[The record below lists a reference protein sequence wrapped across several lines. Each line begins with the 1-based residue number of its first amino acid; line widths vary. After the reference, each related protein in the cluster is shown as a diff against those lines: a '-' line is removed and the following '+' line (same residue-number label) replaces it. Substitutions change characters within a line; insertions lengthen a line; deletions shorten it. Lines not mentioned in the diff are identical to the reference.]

1 MSENNEKSITYIK
14 NDKYLFNIIKI
25 YPVSSTNIEKI
36 GLTIYK
42 KTLEINKLNKDCID
56 LLLANSSDFKESYA
70 NLGFIN
76 ILGVLC
82 FVYASDNDIT
92 EKLILKMDNK
102 PSFRIYRIENFHCF
116 ILSSNISSELKKK
129 VRLEFEKIG
138 KFLINEELYFCNSP
152 YKFDLDIPNQLNIF
166 QDNFFK
172 YKLIEKYQYNQGY
185 YPKIC
190 EKIITPLVKGF
201 YKRITYNNLFNEK
214 DHVNVVIRYKIYG
227 QNKYLIEVE
236 MFIISNN
243 NQKIFE
249 NLFYVYFNESS
260 DKIDFLAK
268 VIDNWNNI
276 VSLIKKK
283 DSNIKSE
290 GLMINLH
297 SNILDDQNEDIKN
310 NNFQEQLK
318 NLTNFEFINLKN
330 AKDSILEKELYN
342 NNIDKLKSIGYNYKY
357 NNIDYNSQNKLL
369 ILTGNDFDNLFS
381 LIKIVAYLLYGIYL
395 KSRGF
400 QQSVIDNA
408 KEEISKY
415 FKHFEKKILK
425 QNTQF
430 TKKPNIN
437 IVENLEEFKNSIE
450 SEKNDIV
457 NNDLMCT
464 ENKNDEKV
472 VLVDPL
478 DIIDNI
484 DKINIDEEKKNIE
497 SCENKEDIY
506 YIDEDN
512 SKNINIDKI
521 INDINKPQ
529 NVVNVIKDNNNS
541 KAITLFI
548 GTFNVNALDSDLIK
562 TTNLAPFLF
571 PEKLKEYFAQSNYPT
586 FYAIGLEET
595 IELNPKNILISP
607 KNKVEIWEERIS
619 QELQEKYNYFLYNK
633 DQLVGVLFLFFVKPS
648 EIKYMNNKHM
658 EKLKSGFMGCGNK
671 GCCFL
676 DFEYKGASYGFC
688 SAHLPAGQKQ
698 KNFNDRKEVFR
709 DILDFKVSGNEYE
722 FYKNDFFF
730 IFGDLNFRSQTIGL
744 INLQNHIKM
753 ILGDSK
759 YNQEGNKK
767 KKNFRFSLD
776 FYINKT
782 KEKPKKKKMDRM
794 CSENVF
800 ANKSKNIK
808 TERSRNS
815 YEKDKNKNK
824 SKDKAKDDFDNNE
837 VKEDAMD
844 ENIFLQYFFKDFL
857 EEEELKNLK
866 EKELF
871 IYDVDESEISF
882 PPTYKYVKGTNFY
895 NLSKRVPSWTD
906 RILFKKGGKIRTI
919 LYDRANIHFSDHKP
933 IIGLFEI
940 DIHE

>member
-14 NDKYLFNIIKI
+14 NDKYMFNIIKV
-25 YPVSSTNIEKI
+25 YSVSSTKTEKI

-42 KTLEINKLNKDCID
+42 KTLEINKLNKDSID
-56 LLLANSSDFKESYA
+56 LLLTNTSDFKESYA

-82 FVYASDNDIT
+82 FVYASDNDII

-102 PSFRIYRIENFHCF
+102 PSFKICRIENLHCF
-116 ILSSNISSELKKK
+116 ILSSNISSDLKKK
-129 VRLEFEKIG
+129 IKQEFEKIG

-152 YKFDLDIPNQLNIF
+152 YRFDLDIPNQLNIF

-172 YKLIEKYQYNQGY
+172 YKLIEKYQYNQDY

-190 EKIITPLVKGF
+190 ETIITPLVKGF
-201 YKRITYNNLFNEK
+201 FKRISYNNLFNEK
-214 DHVNVVIRYKIYG
+214 DHVNVAIRYKICG
-227 QNKYLIEVE
+227 HNKYLIEVE

-249 NLFYVYFNESS
+249 NLFYVYFNESN
-260 DKIDFLAK
+260 DKIDLLTN

-276 VSLIKKK
+276 VSLIKTKN
-283 DSNIKSE
+283 SNIKSE

-297 SNILDDQNEDIKN
+297 SNILDDKNEEIKN
-310 NNFQEQLK
+310 NIFQEKLK

-330 AKDSILEKELYN
+330 GKDSTLEEELN

-408 KEEISKY
+408 KEEISKN

-425 QNTQF
+425 NRTQF
-430 TKKPNIN
+430 AKKPSIN
-437 IVENLEEFKNSIE
+437 IVGNFEEFKSSIE

-457 NNDLMCT
+457 NNDLMIMGLGNKKD
-464 ENKNDEKV
+464 ENV
-472 VLVDPL
+472 VLVDSL

-497 SCENKEDIY
+497 SSENKDIY

-512 SKNINIDKI
+512 SNNINIDKI
-521 INDINKPQ
+521 INDVNKPQ
-529 NVVNVIKDNNNS
+529 NVVNTIKDNNNS
-541 KAITLFI
+541 KIITLFI
-548 GTFNVNALDSDLIK
+548 GTFNVNALESELIK
-562 TTNLAPFLF
+562 TTNLDPFLF
-571 PEKLKEYFAQSNYPT
+571 PEKLKDYFTQSNYPT

-595 IELNPKNILISP
+595 IELNPKNILINP

-633 DQLVGVLFLFFVKPS
+633 DQLVGVLFLFFVKSS
-648 EIKYMNNKHM
+648 EIKFMKNKHM

-709 DILDFKVSGNEYE
+709 DILDFKVNGNEYE

-730 IFGDLNFRSQTIGL
+730 IFGDLNFRSQKIGL
-744 INLQNHIKM
+744 INLQNHIKI

-759 YNQEGNKK
+759 NNQEGYRK

-776 FYINKT
+776 FYINKN
-782 KEKPKKKKMDRM
+782 KEKPKKKKMERI

-800 ANKSKNIK
+800 TNKAKNNK
-808 TERSRNS
+808 TEGNTNS
-815 YEKDKNKNK
+815 SY
-824 SKDKAKDDFDNNE
+824 KDDFDYNE

-871 IYDVDESEISF
+871 IYDVDEGEISF
-882 PPTYKYVKGTNFY
+882 PPTYKYVKGTSFY

-906 RILFKKGGKIRTI
+906 RILFKKGGKIRNI
-919 LYDRANIHFSDHKP
+919 LYDRVNIHFSDHKP
-933 IIGLFEI
+933 IIALFEI

>member
-14 NDKYLFNIIKI
+14 NDKYMFNIIKV
-25 YPVSSTNIEKI
+25 YSVSSTKTEKI

-42 KTLEINKLNKDCID
+42 KTLEINKLNKDSID
-56 LLLANSSDFKESYA
+56 LLLTNTSDFKESYA

-82 FVYASDNDIT
+82 FVYASDNDII

-102 PSFRIYRIENFHCF
+102 PSFKICRIENLHCF
-116 ILSSNISSELKKK
+116 ILSSNISSDLKKK
-129 VRLEFEKIG
+129 IKQEFEQIG

-152 YKFDLDIPNQLNIF
+152 YRFDLDIPNQLNIF

-172 YKLIEKYQYNQGY
+172 YKLIEKYQYNQDY

-190 EKIITPLVKGF
+190 ETIITPLVKGF
-201 YKRITYNNLFNEK
+201 FKRISYNNLFNEK
-214 DHVNVVIRYKIYG
+214 DHVNVAIRYKICG
-227 QNKYLIEVE
+227 HNKYLIEVE

-249 NLFYVYFNESS
+249 NLFYVYFNESN
-260 DKIDFLAK
+260 DKIDLLTN

-276 VSLIKKK
+276 VSLIKTKN
-283 DSNIKSE
+283 SNIKSE

-297 SNILDDQNEDIKN
+297 SNILDDKNEEIKN
-310 NNFQEQLK
+310 NIFQEKLK

-330 AKDSILEKELYN
+330 AKDSTLEEELN

-408 KEEISKY
+408 KEEISKN

-425 QNTQF
+425 NRTQF
-430 TKKPNIN
+430 AKKPSIN
-437 IVENLEEFKNSIE
+437 IVGNFEEFKSSIE
-450 SEKNDIV
+450 SEKNDLV
-457 NNDLMCT
+457 NNDLMIMGLGNKKD
-464 ENKNDEKV
+464 ENV
-472 VLVDPL
+472 VLVDSL

-497 SCENKEDIY
+497 SSENKDIY

-512 SKNINIDKI
+512 SNNINIDKI
-521 INDINKPQ
+521 INDVNKPQ
-529 NVVNVIKDNNNS
+529 NVVNTIKDNNNS
-541 KAITLFI
+541 KIITLFI
-548 GTFNVNALDSDLIK
+548 GTFNVNALESELIK
-562 TTNLAPFLF
+562 TTNLDPFLF
-571 PEKLKEYFAQSNYPT
+571 PEKLKDYFTQSNYPT

-595 IELNPKNILISP
+595 IELNPKNILINP

-633 DQLVGVLFLFFVKPS
+633 DQLVGVLFLFFVKSS
-648 EIKYMNNKHM
+648 EIKFMKNKHM

-709 DILDFKVSGNEYE
+709 DILDFKVNGNEYE

-730 IFGDLNFRSQTIGL
+730 IFGDLNFRSQKIGL
-744 INLQNHIKM
+744 INLQNHIKI

-759 YNQEGNKK
+759 NNQEGYRK

-776 FYINKT
+776 FYINKN
-782 KEKPKKKKMDRM
+782 KEKPKKKKMERI

-800 ANKSKNIK
+800 TNKAKNNK
-808 TERSRNS
+808 TEGNTNS
-815 YEKDKNKNK
+815 SY
-824 SKDKAKDDFDNNE
+824 KDDFDYNE

-871 IYDVDESEISF
+871 IYDVDEGEISF
-882 PPTYKYVKGTNFY
+882 PPTYKYVKGTSFY

-906 RILFKKGGKIRTI
+906 RILFKKGGKIRNI
-919 LYDRANIHFSDHKP
+919 LYDRVSIHFSDHKP

>member
-1 MSENNEKSITYIK
+1 MSENNERSITYIK

-430 TKKPNIN
+430 TKSPNIN

-457 NNDLMCT
+457 NNDLMGT

-484 DKINIDEEKKNIE
+484 DKINIDEEKK
-497 SCENKEDIY
+497 
-506 YIDEDN
+506 
-512 SKNINIDKI
+512 
-521 INDINKPQ
+521 
-529 NVVNVIKDNNNS
+529 
-541 KAITLFI
+541 
-548 GTFNVNALDSDLIK
+548 
-562 TTNLAPFLF
+562 
-571 PEKLKEYFAQSNYPT
+571 
-586 FYAIGLEET
+586 
-595 IELNPKNILISP
+595 
-607 KNKVEIWEERIS
+607 
-619 QELQEKYNYFLYNK
+619 
-633 DQLVGVLFLFFVKPS
+633 
-648 EIKYMNNKHM
+648 KH
-658 EKLKSGFMGCGNK
+658 
-671 GCCFL
+671 
-676 DFEYKGASYGFC
+676 
-688 SAHLPAGQKQ
+688 
-698 KNFNDRKEVFR
+698 
-709 DILDFKVSGNEYE
+709 
-722 FYKNDFFF
+722 
-730 IFGDLNFRSQTIGL
+730 
-744 INLQNHIKM
+744 
-753 ILGDSK
+753 
-759 YNQEGNKK
+759 
-767 KKNFRFSLD
+767 
-776 FYINKT
+776 
-782 KEKPKKKKMDRM
+782 
-794 CSENVF
+794 
-800 ANKSKNIK
+800 
-808 TERSRNS
+808 
-815 YEKDKNKNK
+815 
-824 SKDKAKDDFDNNE
+824 
-837 VKEDAMD
+837 
-844 ENIFLQYFFKDFL
+844 
-857 EEEELKNLK
+857 
-866 EKELF
+866 
-871 IYDVDESEISF
+871 
-882 PPTYKYVKGTNFY
+882 
-895 NLSKRVPSWTD
+895 
-906 RILFKKGGKIRTI
+906 
-919 LYDRANIHFSDHKP
+919 
-933 IIGLFEI
+933 
-940 DIHE
+940 

>member
-1 MSENNEKSITYIK
+1 M
-14 NDKYLFNIIKI
+14 
-25 YPVSSTNIEKI
+25 
-36 GLTIYK
+36 
-42 KTLEINKLNKDCID
+42 
-56 LLLANSSDFKESYA
+56 
-70 NLGFIN
+70 
-76 ILGVLC
+76 
-82 FVYASDNDIT
+82 
-92 EKLILKMDNK
+92 
-102 PSFRIYRIENFHCF
+102 
-116 ILSSNISSELKKK
+116 
-129 VRLEFEKIG
+129 
-138 KFLINEELYFCNSP
+138 
-152 YKFDLDIPNQLNIF
+152 
-166 QDNFFK
+166 
-172 YKLIEKYQYNQGY
+172 
-185 YPKIC
+185 
-190 EKIITPLVKGF
+190 
-201 YKRITYNNLFNEK
+201 
-214 DHVNVVIRYKIYG
+214 
-227 QNKYLIEVE
+227 
-236 MFIISNN
+236 
-243 NQKIFE
+243 
-249 NLFYVYFNESS
+249 
-260 DKIDFLAK
+260 
-268 VIDNWNNI
+268 
-276 VSLIKKK
+276 
-283 DSNIKSE
+283 
-290 GLMINLH
+290 H
-297 SNILDDQNEDIKN
+297 SNILDHKYEEIKN
-310 NNFQEQLK
+310 NNFQEKLK

-330 AKDSILEKELYN
+330 EKDSILEKELFN
-342 NNIDKLKSIGYNYKY
+342 NNIDKLKSIGHNYKY

-381 LIKIVAYLLYGIYL
+381 LIKIVAYLLYGIFL

-408 KEEISKY
+408 KEEMSKY
-415 FKHFEKKILK
+415 FKQFEKKILK
-425 QNTQF
+425 HRTQF
-430 TKKPNIN
+430 NKKPSIN
-437 IVENLEEFKNSIE
+437 IVGNMEEYKSSIE

-457 NNDLMCT
+457 NNDLIIT
-464 ENKNDEKV
+464 GLDNKKDEKV
-472 VLVDPL
+472 VLVDSL
-478 DIIDNI
+478 DNI

-497 SCENKEDIY
+497 SCENKDNY

-529 NVVNVIKDNNNS
+529 KIVNKIKDNNSN
-541 KAITLFI
+541 KTITLFI
-548 GTFNVNALDSDLIK
+548 GTFNVNALESELIK
-562 TTNLAPFLF
+562 LTNLDPFLF
-571 PEKLKEYFAQSNYPT
+571 PEKLKEYFTQSNYPT

-619 QELQEKYNYFLYNK
+619 QVLQEKFNYFLYNK
-633 DQLVGVLFLFFVKPS
+633 EQLVGVLFLFFVKAS
-648 EIKYMNNKHM
+648 EIIYMNNKHM

-776 FYINKT
+776 FYINKS

-824 SKDKAKDDFDNNE
+824 SNDKAKDDFDNNE

>member
-14 NDKYLFNIIKI
+14 NDKYMFNIIKV
-25 YPVSSTNIEKI
+25 YSVSSTKTEKI

-42 KTLEINKLNKDCID
+42 KTLEINKLNKDSID
-56 LLLANSSDFKESYA
+56 LLLTNTSDFKESYA

-82 FVYASDNDIT
+82 FVYASDNDII

-102 PSFRIYRIENFHCF
+102 PSFKICRIENLHCF
-116 ILSSNISSELKKK
+116 ILSSNISSDLKKK
-129 VRLEFEKIG
+129 IKQEFEKIG

-152 YKFDLDIPNQLNIF
+152 YRFDLDIPNQLNIF

-172 YKLIEKYQYNQGY
+172 YKLIEKYQYNQDY

-190 EKIITPLVKGF
+190 ETIITPLVKGF
-201 YKRITYNNLFNEK
+201 FKRISYNNLFNEK
-214 DHVNVVIRYKIYG
+214 DHVNVAIRYKICG
-227 QNKYLIEVE
+227 HNKYLIEVE

-249 NLFYVYFNESS
+249 NLFYVYFNESN
-260 DKIDFLAK
+260 DKIDLLTN

-276 VSLIKKK
+276 VSLIKTKN
-283 DSNIKSE
+283 SNIKSE

-297 SNILDDQNEDIKN
+297 SNILDDKNEEIKN
-310 NNFQEQLK
+310 NIFQEKLK

-330 AKDSILEKELYN
+330 AKDSTLEEELN

-369 ILTGNDFDNLFS
+369 ILTGNEFDNLFS

-408 KEEISKY
+408 KEEISKN

-425 QNTQF
+425 NRTQF
-430 TKKPNIN
+430 AKKPSIN
-437 IVENLEEFKNSIE
+437 IVGNFEEFKSSIE

-457 NNDLMCT
+457 NNDLMIMGLGNKKD
-464 ENKNDEKV
+464 ENV
-472 VLVDPL
+472 VLVDSL

-497 SCENKEDIY
+497 SSENKDIY

-512 SKNINIDKI
+512 SNNINIDKI
-521 INDINKPQ
+521 INDVNKPQ
-529 NVVNVIKDNNNS
+529 NVVNTIKDNNNS
-541 KAITLFI
+541 KIITLFI
-548 GTFNVNALDSDLIK
+548 GTFNVNALESELIK
-562 TTNLAPFLF
+562 TTNLDPFLF
-571 PEKLKEYFAQSNYPT
+571 PEKLKDYFTQSNYPT

-595 IELNPKNILISP
+595 IELNPKNILINP

-633 DQLVGVLFLFFVKPS
+633 DQLVGVLFLFFVKSS
-648 EIKYMNNKHM
+648 EIKFMKNKHM

-709 DILDFKVSGNEYE
+709 DILDFKVNGNEYE

-730 IFGDLNFRSQTIGL
+730 IFGDLNFRSQKIGL
-744 INLQNHIKM
+744 INLQNHIKI

-759 YNQEGNKK
+759 NNQEGYRK

-776 FYINKT
+776 FYINKN
-782 KEKPKKKKMDRM
+782 KEKPKKKKMERI

-800 ANKSKNIK
+800 TNKAKNNK
-808 TERSRNS
+808 TEGNTNS
-815 YEKDKNKNK
+815 SY
-824 SKDKAKDDFDNNE
+824 KDDFDYNE

-871 IYDVDESEISF
+871 IYDVDEGEISF
-882 PPTYKYVKGTNFY
+882 PPTYKYVKGTSFY

-906 RILFKKGGKIRTI
+906 RILFKKGGKIRNI
-919 LYDRANIHFSDHKP
+919 LYDRVSIHFSDHKP

>member
-70 NLGFIN
+70 NLGFLN

-709 DILDFKVSGNEYE
+709 DILDFKVNGNEYE

-730 IFGDLNFRSQTIGL
+730 IFGDLNFRSQKIGL
-744 INLQNHIKM
+744 INLQNHIKI

-759 YNQEGNKK
+759 FNQEGYKK

-776 FYINKT
+776 FYINKN
-782 KEKPKKKKMDRM
+782 KEKPKKKKMDRI

-800 ANKSKNIK
+800 ANKSKNNI
-808 TERSRNS
+808 TERNTNS
-815 YEKDKNKNK
+815 YGKDKNKNK
-824 SKDKAKDDFDNNE
+824 SKDKVKDDFDNNE

-871 IYDVDESEISF
+871 IYDVDEGEISF
-882 PPTYKYVKGTNFY
+882 PPTYKYVKGTSFY

-906 RILFKKGGKIRTI
+906 RILFKKGGKIRNI
-919 LYDRANIHFSDHKP
+919 LYDRVNIHFSDHKP
-933 IIGLFEI
+933 IIALFEI

>member
-14 NDKYLFNIIKI
+14 NDKYMFNIIKV
-25 YPVSSTNIEKI
+25 YSVSSTKTEKI

-42 KTLEINKLNKDCID
+42 KTLEINKLNKDSID
-56 LLLANSSDFKESYA
+56 LLLTNTSDFKESYA

-82 FVYASDNDIT
+82 FVYASDNDII

-102 PSFRIYRIENFHCF
+102 PSFKICRIENLHCF
-116 ILSSNISSELKKK
+116 ILSSNISSDLKKK
-129 VRLEFEKIG
+129 IKQEFEKIG

-152 YKFDLDIPNQLNIF
+152 YRFDLDIPNQLNIF

-172 YKLIEKYQYNQGY
+172 YKLIEKYQYNQDY

-190 EKIITPLVKGF
+190 ETIITPLVKGF
-201 YKRITYNNLFNEK
+201 FKRISYNNLFNEK
-214 DHVNVVIRYKIYG
+214 DHVNVAIRYKIYG
-227 QNKYLIEVE
+227 HNKYLIEVE

-249 NLFYVYFNESS
+249 NLFYVYFNESN
-260 DKIDFLAK
+260 DKIDLLTN

-276 VSLIKKK
+276 VSLIKTKN
-283 DSNIKSE
+283 SNIKSE

-297 SNILDDQNEDIKN
+297 SNILDDKNEEIKN
-310 NNFQEQLK
+310 NIFQEKLK

-330 AKDSILEKELYN
+330 AKDSTLEEELN

-408 KEEISKY
+408 KEEISKN

-425 QNTQF
+425 NRTQF
-430 TKKPNIN
+430 AKKPSIN
-437 IVENLEEFKNSIE
+437 IVGNFEEFKSSIE

-457 NNDLMCT
+457 NNDLMIMGLGNKKD
-464 ENKNDEKV
+464 ENV
-472 VLVDPL
+472 VLVDSL

-497 SCENKEDIY
+497 SSENKDIY

-512 SKNINIDKI
+512 SNNINIDKI
-521 INDINKPQ
+521 INDVNKPQ
-529 NVVNVIKDNNNS
+529 NVVNTIKDNNNS
-541 KAITLFI
+541 KIITLFI
-548 GTFNVNALDSDLIK
+548 GTFNVNALESELIK
-562 TTNLAPFLF
+562 TTNLDPFLF
-571 PEKLKEYFAQSNYPT
+571 PEKLKDYFTQSNYPT

-595 IELNPKNILISP
+595 IELNPKNILINP

-633 DQLVGVLFLFFVKPS
+633 DQLVGVLFLFFVKSS
-648 EIKYMNNKHM
+648 EIKFMKNKHM

-709 DILDFKVSGNEYE
+709 DILDFKVNGNEYE

-730 IFGDLNFRSQTIGL
+730 IFGDLNFRSQKIGL
-744 INLQNHIKM
+744 INLQNHIKI

-759 YNQEGNKK
+759 NNQEGYRK

-776 FYINKT
+776 FYINKN
-782 KEKPKKKKMDRM
+782 KEKPKKKKMERI

-800 ANKSKNIK
+800 TNKAKNNK
-808 TERSRNS
+808 TEGNTNS
-815 YEKDKNKNK
+815 SY
-824 SKDKAKDDFDNNE
+824 KDDFDYNE

-871 IYDVDESEISF
+871 IYDVDEGEISF
-882 PPTYKYVKGTNFY
+882 PPTYKYVKGTSFY

-906 RILFKKGGKIRTI
+906 RILFKKGGKIRNI
-919 LYDRANIHFSDHKP
+919 LYDRVSIHFSDHKP

>member
-70 NLGFIN
+70 NLGFLN

-457 NNDLMCT
+457 NNDLMGT

-709 DILDFKVSGNEYE
+709 DILDFKVNGNEYE

-730 IFGDLNFRSQTIGL
+730 IFGDLNFRSQKIGL
-744 INLQNHIKM
+744 INLQNHIKI

-759 YNQEGNKK
+759 FNQEGYKK

-776 FYINKT
+776 FYINKN
-782 KEKPKKKKMDRM
+782 KEKPKKKKMDRI
-794 CSENVF
+794 C
-800 ANKSKNIK
+800 
-808 TERSRNS
+808 
-815 YEKDKNKNK
+815 
-824 SKDKAKDDFDNNE
+824 
-837 VKEDAMD
+837 
-844 ENIFLQYFFKDFL
+844 
-857 EEEELKNLK
+857 
-866 EKELF
+866 
-871 IYDVDESEISF
+871 
-882 PPTYKYVKGTNFY
+882 
-895 NLSKRVPSWTD
+895 
-906 RILFKKGGKIRTI
+906 
-919 LYDRANIHFSDHKP
+919 
-933 IIGLFEI
+933 
-940 DIHE
+940 

>member
-1 MSENNEKSITYIK
+1 M
-14 NDKYLFNIIKI
+14 
-25 YPVSSTNIEKI
+25 
-36 GLTIYK
+36 
-42 KTLEINKLNKDCID
+42 
-56 LLLANSSDFKESYA
+56 
-70 NLGFIN
+70 
-76 ILGVLC
+76 
-82 FVYASDNDIT
+82 
-92 EKLILKMDNK
+92 
-102 PSFRIYRIENFHCF
+102 
-116 ILSSNISSELKKK
+116 
-129 VRLEFEKIG
+129 
-138 KFLINEELYFCNSP
+138 
-152 YKFDLDIPNQLNIF
+152 NIF

-172 YKLIEKYQYNQGY
+172 YKLIEKYQYNQDY

-190 EKIITPLVKGF
+190 ETIITPLVKGF
-201 YKRITYNNLFNEK
+201 FKRISYNNLFNEK
-214 DHVNVVIRYKIYG
+214 DHVNVAIRYKICG
-227 QNKYLIEVE
+227 HNKYLIEVE

-249 NLFYVYFNESS
+249 NLFYVYFNESN
-260 DKIDFLAK
+260 DKIDLLTN

-276 VSLIKKK
+276 ISLIKKK
-283 DSNIKSE
+283 NSNIKSE

-297 SNILDDQNEDIKN
+297 SNILDDKNEEIKN
-310 NNFQEQLK
+310 NIFQEKLK

-541 KAITLFI
+541 KSITLFL

-709 DILDFKVSGNEYE
+709 DILDFKVNGNEYE

-730 IFGDLNFRSQTIGL
+730 IFGDLNFRSQKIGL
-744 INLQNHIKM
+744 INLQNHIKI

-759 YNQEGNKK
+759 FNQEGYKK

-776 FYINKT
+776 FYINKN
-782 KEKPKKKKMDRM
+782 KEKPKKKKMDRI

-871 IYDVDESEISF
+871 IYDVDEGEISF
-882 PPTYKYVKGTNFY
+882 PPTYKYVKGTSFY

-906 RILFKKGGKIRTI
+906 RILFKKGGKIRNI
-919 LYDRANIHFSDHKP
+919 LYDRVNIHFSDHKP
-933 IIGLFEI
+933 IIALFEI

>member
-14 NDKYLFNIIKI
+14 NDKYMFNIIKV
-25 YPVSSTNIEKI
+25 YSVSSTKTEKI

-42 KTLEINKLNKDCID
+42 KTLEINKLNKDSID
-56 LLLANSSDFKESYA
+56 LLLTNTSDFKESYA

-82 FVYASDNDIT
+82 FVYASDNDII

-102 PSFRIYRIENFHCF
+102 PSFKICRIENLHCF
-116 ILSSNISSELKKK
+116 ILSSNISSDLKKK
-129 VRLEFEKIG
+129 IKQEFEKIG

-152 YKFDLDIPNQLNIF
+152 YRFDLDIPNQLNIF

-172 YKLIEKYQYNQGY
+172 YKLIEKYQYNQDY

-190 EKIITPLVKGF
+190 ETIITPLVKGF
-201 YKRITYNNLFNEK
+201 FKRISYNNLFNEK
-214 DHVNVVIRYKIYG
+214 DYVNVAIRYKICG
-227 QNKYLIEVE
+227 HNKYLIEVE

-249 NLFYVYFNESS
+249 NLFYVYFNESN
-260 DKIDFLAK
+260 DKIDLLTN

-276 VSLIKKK
+276 VSLIKTKN
-283 DSNIKSE
+283 SNIKSE

-297 SNILDDQNEDIKN
+297 SNILDDKNEEIKN
-310 NNFQEQLK
+310 NIFQEKLK

-330 AKDSILEKELYN
+330 AKDSTLEEELN

-408 KEEISKY
+408 KEEISKN

-425 QNTQF
+425 NRTQF
-430 TKKPNIN
+430 AKKPSIN
-437 IVENLEEFKNSIE
+437 IVGNFEEFKSSIE

-457 NNDLMCT
+457 NNDLMIMGLGNKKD
-464 ENKNDEKV
+464 ENV
-472 VLVDPL
+472 VLVDSL

-497 SCENKEDIY
+497 SSENKDIY

-512 SKNINIDKI
+512 SNNINIDKI
-521 INDINKPQ
+521 INDVNKPQ
-529 NVVNVIKDNNNS
+529 NVVNTIKDNNNS
-541 KAITLFI
+541 KIITLFI
-548 GTFNVNALDSDLIK
+548 GTFNVNALESELIK
-562 TTNLAPFLF
+562 TTNLDPFLF
-571 PEKLKEYFAQSNYPT
+571 PEKLKDYFTQSNYPT

-595 IELNPKNILISP
+595 IELNPKNILINP

-633 DQLVGVLFLFFVKPS
+633 DQLVGVLFLFFVKSS
-648 EIKYMNNKHM
+648 EIKFMKNKHM

-709 DILDFKVSGNEYE
+709 DILDFKVNGNEYE

-730 IFGDLNFRSQTIGL
+730 IFGDLNFRSQKIGL
-744 INLQNHIKM
+744 INLQNHIKI

-759 YNQEGNKK
+759 NNQEGYRK

-776 FYINKT
+776 FYINKN
-782 KEKPKKKKMDRM
+782 KEKPKKKKMERI

-800 ANKSKNIK
+800 TNKAKNNK
-808 TERSRNS
+808 TEGNTNS
-815 YEKDKNKNK
+815 SY
-824 SKDKAKDDFDNNE
+824 KDDFDYNE

-871 IYDVDESEISF
+871 IYDVDEGEISF
-882 PPTYKYVKGTNFY
+882 PPTYKYVKGTSFY

-906 RILFKKGGKIRTI
+906 RILFKKGGKIRNI
-919 LYDRANIHFSDHKP
+919 LYDRVSIHFSDHKP

>member
-14 NDKYLFNIIKI
+14 NDKYMFNIIKV
-25 YPVSSTNIEKI
+25 YSVSSTKTEKI

-42 KTLEINKLNKDCID
+42 KTLEINKLNKDSID
-56 LLLANSSDFKESYA
+56 LLLTNTSDFKESYA

-82 FVYASDNDIT
+82 FVYASDNDMI

-102 PSFRIYRIENFHCF
+102 PSFKICRIENLHCF
-116 ILSSNISSELKKK
+116 ILSSNISSDLKKK
-129 VRLEFEKIG
+129 IKQEFEKIG

-152 YKFDLDIPNQLNIF
+152 YRFDLDIPNQLNIF

-172 YKLIEKYQYNQGY
+172 YKLIEKYQYNQDY

-190 EKIITPLVKGF
+190 ETIITPLVKGF
-201 YKRITYNNLFNEK
+201 FKRISYNNLFNEK
-214 DHVNVVIRYKIYG
+214 DHVNVAIRYKICG
-227 QNKYLIEVE
+227 HNKYLIEVE

-249 NLFYVYFNESS
+249 NLFYVYFNESN
-260 DKIDFLAK
+260 DKIDLLTN

-276 VSLIKKK
+276 VSLIKTKN
-283 DSNIKSE
+283 SNIKSE

-297 SNILDDQNEDIKN
+297 SNILDDKNEEIKN
-310 NNFQEQLK
+310 NIFQEKLK

-330 AKDSILEKELYN
+330 AKDSTLEEELN

-408 KEEISKY
+408 KEEISKN

-425 QNTQF
+425 NRTQF
-430 TKKPNIN
+430 AKKPSIN
-437 IVENLEEFKNSIE
+437 IVGNFEEFKSSIE

-457 NNDLMCT
+457 NNDLMIMGLGNKKD
-464 ENKNDEKV
+464 ENV
-472 VLVDPL
+472 VLVDSL

-497 SCENKEDIY
+497 SSENKDIY

-512 SKNINIDKI
+512 SNNINIDKI
-521 INDINKPQ
+521 INDVNKPQ
-529 NVVNVIKDNNNS
+529 NVVNTIKDNNNS
-541 KAITLFI
+541 KIITLFI
-548 GTFNVNALDSDLIK
+548 GTFNVNALESELIK
-562 TTNLAPFLF
+562 TTNLDPFLF
-571 PEKLKEYFAQSNYPT
+571 PEKLKDYFTQSNYPT

-595 IELNPKNILISP
+595 IELNPKNILINP

-633 DQLVGVLFLFFVKPS
+633 DQLVGVLFLFFVKSS
-648 EIKYMNNKHM
+648 EIKFMKNKHM

-709 DILDFKVSGNEYE
+709 DILDFKVNGNEYE

-730 IFGDLNFRSQTIGL
+730 IFGDLNFRSQKIGL
-744 INLQNHIKM
+744 INLQNHIKI

-759 YNQEGNKK
+759 NNQEGYRK

-776 FYINKT
+776 FYINKN
-782 KEKPKKKKMDRM
+782 KEKPKKKKMERI

-800 ANKSKNIK
+800 TNKAKNNK
-808 TERSRNS
+808 TEGNTNS
-815 YEKDKNKNK
+815 SY
-824 SKDKAKDDFDNNE
+824 KDDFDYNE

-871 IYDVDESEISF
+871 IYDVDEGEISF
-882 PPTYKYVKGTNFY
+882 PPTYKYVKGTSFY

-906 RILFKKGGKIRTI
+906 RILFKKGGKIRNI
-919 LYDRANIHFSDHKP
+919 LYDRVSIHFSDHKP